1 MSLTFYDLC
10 EKLKKVDEVSLLEV
24 LEISSED
31 LVDKFQDRVEERFEE
46 LVGEFEE

>member
-1 MSLTFYDLC
+1 MALTFYDLC

-24 LEISSED
+24 LEINSED
-31 LVDKFQDRVEERFEE
+31 LVDSFQEKIEERFDK